1 MGIGFHRAVS
11 NLASVFSFQIR
22 RRQPFGNL
30 QIDGRFS
37 VATAWC
43 GQYIRQKPTSGGRNQ
58 SLPPPG
64 GSLILGESYSMLV
77 GHTCHPNGAALLLN
91 VEFPVCQL
99 RKPGLFAKNVKPL
112 SMAHRNGALGA
123 DGIHA
128 LNGMWNWTL
137 GIAKTFPNKPRQAI
151 WKCGAN

>member
-22 RRQPFGNL
+22 RRQPFGSL

-43 GQYIRQKPTSGGRNQ
+43 GQYIRHKQTSGGAQ
-58 SLPPPG
+58 HSLPPPG

-99 RKPGLFAKNVKPL
+99 RTPGLFAKNVKTRSL
-112 SMAHRNGALGA
+112 A
-123 DGIHA
+123 
-128 LNGMWNWTL
+128 
-137 GIAKTFPNKPRQAI
+137 PRTG
-151 WKCGAN
+151 CVE